1 MRKTYSLR
9 RNALLSSG
17 GISAG
22 AVALVLALLCVL
34 ARFALPG
41 AFTRAAAPLLGAGA
55 YVSGA
60 TDAFLSSFR
69 DAMQVSAQNRAL
81 MSQVQSLSVE
91 NRTLT
96 DKVASLSALLGDS
109 SKSPSASGII
119 ANVVARP
126 PENPY
131 DALTLGKGSAD
142 GVALGMEAF
151 GDSGV
156 PLGTIT
162 WVGSGFSRLTL
173 FSSPGASLSA
183 WGSTAHVPLTLSGAG
198 AGAFT
203 ASAPRAS
210 GLAEGDAIYAP
221 GTDALPIGTIRRIGG
236 AAASPEETLYI
247 APAANPFT
255 LVYVVLRASPPALM
269 SALAPATTT
278 PS

>member
-17 GISAG
+17 GLSLG
-22 AVALVLALLCVL
+22 AVALALALLCAL
-34 ARFALPG
+34 ARFAVPG
-41 AFTRAAAPLLGAGA
+41 VFAGATAPLLGAGA

-60 TDAFLSSFR
+60 TDTFLSSFR
-69 DAMQVSAQNRAL
+69 NAADVSAQNREL
-81 MSQVQSLSVE
+81 MSQIQSLSVE

-109 SKSPSASGII
+109 SKPASAPGII
-119 ANVVARP
+119 ASVVARP
-126 PENPY
+126 PESPY

-142 GVALGMEAF
+142 GVKIGMEAF

-156 PLGTIT
+156 PIGTIT

-173 FSSPGASLSA
+173 FSAPGASLSA
-183 WGSTAHVPLTLSGAG
+183 WASTAHVPVTLSGAG

-203 ASAPRAS
+203 ASVPRAS
-210 GLAEGDAIYAP
+210 GLVEGDAVYAP
-221 GTDALPIGTIRRIGG
+221 GSDALPVGTIRRIGG
-236 AAASPEETLYI
+236 AAASPQETLYI

-255 LVYVVLRASPPALM
+255 LAYVVVRESAPALAG
-269 SALAPATTT
+269 ALSWATSTAP
-278 PS
+278 